1 MNAPNAT
8 VLAAVMTNRPS
19 PPAVQAGVCG
29 SRACGWRGMGARVQR
44 AVGLA
49 ASAREAGMPR
59 PLCLRSADAL
69 RGRRVELERSPRS
82 VGQARKEDLLSQ
94 GPAPCRIA
102 AHAPESAVTREYV
115 DPLSIPPCWGGVKS
129 LRRRELSWYRLPR
142 PGVGTASAEIG
153 TNNNSKARRDQQ
165 WTKAHAGIS
174 GRDSGGQKAQS
185 TGTGAGRPAPKDA
198 LILVVDD
205 SRTIVVALQRALE
218 SHGYLSMPAFDG
230 VQAVEIA
237 KRRLPDL
244 ILMDI
249 VMPRMN
255 GFEAARACCRPADA
269 ARPGDHG
276 ERDGKSLRPGLGRE
290 ARGQSVPGQTYCAR
304 AATCQGRCRIGA
316 EPTPAGH
323 GQRRGAGRA
332 RRANALGATFA
343 PMPCRSPRQADA
355 VRRGSAMRPSGSRGA
370 TSDAYYS

>member
-115 DPLSIPPCWGGVKS
+115 DPLSIPPCWGGGEIFTSSRTFMVPFAAS
-129 LRRRELSWYRLPR
+129 GGGH
-142 PGVGTASAEIG
+142 GVCGDRHQQQQQGTAGS
-153 TNNNSKARRDQQ
+153 TVDQSARRNFR
-165 WTKAHAGIS
+165 ARLGGAEGAEH
-174 GRDSGGQKAQS
+174 RD
-185 TGTGAGRPAPKDA
+185 R
-198 LILVVDD
+198 
-205 SRTIVVALQRALE
+205 
-218 SHGYLSMPAFDG
+218 
-230 VQAVEIA
+230 
-237 KRRLPDL
+237 
-244 ILMDI
+244 
-249 VMPRMN
+249 
-255 GFEAARACCRPADA
+255 CRPAG
-269 ARPGDHG
+269 P
-276 ERDGKSLRPGLGRE
+276 EGRID
-290 ARGQSVPGQTYCAR
+290 T
-304 AATCQGRCRIGA
+304 
-316 EPTPAGH
+316 
-323 GQRRGAGRA
+323 RRR
-332 RRANALGATFA
+332 
-343 PMPCRSPRQADA
+343 
-355 VRRGSAMRPSGSRGA
+355 
-370 TSDAYYS
+370 